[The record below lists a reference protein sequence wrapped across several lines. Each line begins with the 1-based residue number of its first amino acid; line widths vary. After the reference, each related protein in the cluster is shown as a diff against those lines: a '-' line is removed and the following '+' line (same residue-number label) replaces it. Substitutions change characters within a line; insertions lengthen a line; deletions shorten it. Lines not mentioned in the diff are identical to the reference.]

1 MDRIRWA
8 AAGFCLLLLAQIIR
22 SVRREHIRVEYSMA
36 WFAATVG
43 LLTLSLWD
51 AGLEWLAG
59 ALGVADLSLVLM
71 LLAGLAF
78 LYTFFRFSVEVSTL
92 KDHNIV
98 VGQKVGL
105 LDWEVRR
112 QREDLARLRRE
123 LDETRA
129 AIDDRE

>member
-1 MDRIRWA
+1 MDRIRLATA
-8 AAGFCLLLLAQIIR
+8 AFCLLLLAQIIR

-36 WFAATVG
+36 WFAATVV
-43 LLTLSLWD
+43 LLGLSLWN
-51 AGLEWLAG
+51 AGLEWLAA

-112 QREDLARLRRE
+112 QREEIERLRRE
-123 LDETRA
+123 LDEARA
-129 AIDDRE
+129 ATDDRE